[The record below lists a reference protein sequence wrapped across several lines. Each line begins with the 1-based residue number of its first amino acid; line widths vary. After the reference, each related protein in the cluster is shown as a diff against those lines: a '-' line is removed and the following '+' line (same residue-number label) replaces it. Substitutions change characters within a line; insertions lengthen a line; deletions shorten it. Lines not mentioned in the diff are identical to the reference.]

1 MEIFIKY
8 QSKRSP
14 ASPILNMKIYFSFF
28 ILKPLWFLAHRRPL
42 YLHHQRKLIKRTL
55 SILIFINL
63 FNNPLFSFLIKI
75 MPKRK
80 NLIYLIRRNG
90 ASFIIIKHSEQTIF
104 LVKELFKEWRKGETL
119 RPSKL
124 GTFTTPSLH
133 LSYKGKNGWIELA
146 IS

>member
-42 YLHHQRKLIKRTL
+42 YLHHQRKLIKRAL
-55 SILIFINL
+55 SIPIFINL

-90 ASFIIIKHSEQTIF
+90 ASFIIIKHSERNLKFITDENYLIHGGNHKLRVVYLIS
-104 LVKELFKEWRKGETL
+104 LVNVYFFDKGI
-119 RPSKL
+119 SSS
-124 GTFTTPSLH
+124 SL
-133 LSYKGKNGWIELA
+133 NLA
-146 IS
+146 P